1 MQNLLNRIKQFC
13 DWSGMEINMLKTKV
27 TVIDHATGEV
37 PDDLRVEN
45 TSEAFRPEN
54 ARAQLRE

>member
-1 MQNLLNRIKQFC
+1 MQTLLNSIKQYC
-13 DWSGMEINMLKTKV
+13 DWSGMEINMLKTKA

-45 TSEAFRPEN
+45 TSEAFQPEN
-54 ARAQLRE
+54 ARAHPRE